1 MRISDW
7 SSDVC
12 SSDLKEA
19 KDVMASQFAEVANK
33 LLGEAQKSFLER
45 AQQRFTQAGESNE
58 AKLKALLQPV
68 EHTLKRYEENVAK
81 VETERKEAYGNLT
94 GLIDAMRIGQESVRG
109 EAAKLVNALRSAPKA
124 RGRWGEQQLR
134 NVLETCGLAEHT
146 DFEME
151 VSVESE
157 GGRAEEATSERE
169 SLSTCKSRWPPDH
182 EKKKRI

>member
-1 MRISDW
+1 
-7 SSDVC
+7 
-12 SSDLKEA
+12 
-19 KDVMASQFAEVANK
+19 MASQFAEVANK

-109 EAAKLVNALRSAPKA
+109 EAAQLVNAQSSAPKE
-124 RGRWGEQQLR
+124 RGRGGEQQLR
-134 NVLETCGLAEHT
+134 NVLETCGLAEPP
-146 DFEME
+146 DFELE
-151 VSVESE
+151 VSAEGE
-157 GGRAEEATSERE
+157 GGRLRPAATTSA
-169 SLSTCKSRWPPDH
+169 DH
-182 EKKKRI
+182 P